1 MVLGIISNPTALS
14 VGQNLAAADNDLQ
27 ASAKRISSG
36 NKIANAYDD
45 VSGLAIG
52 SILSGNIST
61 LQAALVNTSQGMS
74 MLGIADGSLK
84 NEGDIL
90 QRMKALATQAN
101 SALGEESSQ
110 KLNQE
115 FQNLTQ
121 ELDRIAGS
129 TNFGGRKLIDGSL
142 YAPAKIVTST
152 KTDATQAQARIT
164 INNALAPA
172 ANNAGFIYING
183 AAMPFAVTADIGT
196 VTGTTGDLADITVD
210 TTLTTTAANQA
221 QALYSSIQ
229 SALNY
234 AGNDA
239 NVIGIK
245 SKLSELQF
253 AYNPGDAYITITAN
267 VAGTVG
273 NGAGTD
279 ANNGSA
285 AFGVAAMSTNANDVL
300 LNGGNV
306 AGAAFTA
313 ANATGLGYADLG
325 NGFSP
330 LQIAVDGD
338 LNGGTFPL
346 AHNANAP
353 DIALYSAYSGSG
365 RTVAQGTVTDTILK
379 ALNTSNTNDGSGVEV
394 ATGVDTSLISNN
406 ASFAGKI
413 QGFKVI
419 HKGLENV
426 VDLELKVGDYTYTA
440 ASVNTNFAADTRVT
454 LSAVGGNGGSL
465 SLTFNANDISVKNQD
480 DADLIANRLNS
491 AFNGLTFFQ
500 SRNVSGY
507 KGSGTILDVNNN
519 IVGDLAGSEF
529 KFISSEFKN
538 VEIAKVSVQAP
549 MEGGSNASITFT
561 TKNGEVYTSGYNN
574 VGNVTPLGRELAP
587 GEYGFV
593 SQTNPKNVLIFNYVG
608 GGAATNLSLTS
619 TSAAEATEKALAKAF
634 NINTGAASVAFQVG
648 LSASDNISLQIPGA
662 KTSDIFLD
670 ENGNYK
676 SISIETP
683 ELAQTASV
691 VLDRAISVIS
701 DIRSNVGA
709 IQSRI
714 RYAADNINT
723 SIQNITA
730 ARDVFLATDI
740 PSESTAFAMAQVRE
754 QASTS
759 VLAQINQLRQNILKL
774 VS

>member
-1 MVLGIISNPTALS
+1 MVVGIISNPTAIS
-14 VGQNLAAADNDLQ
+14 VGTNLAAADNDLQ

-61 LQAALVNTSQGMS
+61 LQSALVNTSQGMS

-101 SALGEESSQ
+101 SALGSESSQ

-121 ELDRIAGS
+121 ELDRIATS

-142 YAPAKIVTST
+142 YAPAKIITST
-152 KTDATQAQARIT
+152 KSDATQAQARLT
-164 INNALAPA
+164 ISNLSPSTKNV
-172 ANNAGFIYING
+172 GFVYING
-183 AAMPFAVTADIGT
+183 AAMPFATTADIGT
-196 VTGTTGDLADITVD
+196 VDGTKGDLADITID
-210 TTLTTTAANQA
+210 TKLVTGAANQA
-221 QALYSSIQ
+221 AALFSSIQ

-234 AGNDA
+234 AGTDS
-239 NVIGIK
+239 NVIAIK

-253 AYNPGDAYITITAN
+253 EYTSGDAYITITAN
-267 VAGTVG
+267 TAGSVG
-273 NGAGTD
+273 NGAGDRT
-279 ANNGSA
+279 NGSA
-285 AFGVAAMSTNANDVL
+285 AFGIAAMSAKANDVL
-300 LNGGNV
+300 LNGGNA
-306 AGAAFTA
+306 AGTTFTE
-313 ANATGLGYADLG
+313 ANAIGLGYTDLA

-330 LQIAVDGD
+330 LQVGVDGD
-338 LNGGTFPL
+338 LNGGIFPT

-353 DIALYSAYSGSG
+353 DIALYSAYSGTG
-365 RTVAQGTVTDTILK
+365 RTIAQGTVTDTILK
-379 ALNTSNTNDGSGVEV
+379 ALNIANTNDSSGKPV
-394 ATGVDTSLISNN
+394 ATGVDASLISNN
-406 ASFAGKI
+406 PNFVGQI

-426 VDLELKVGDYTYTA
+426 VDLELKVGEHTYTA

-454 LSAVGGNGGSL
+454 LSAVDRKGGSL
-465 SLTFNANDISVKNQD
+465 SLTFNANNISVKNQE

-491 AFNGLTFFQ
+491 AFNGLNFFQ
-500 SRNVSGY
+500 ARNVSGY

-529 KFISSEFKN
+529 TFISSEFKN

-549 MEGGSNASITFT
+549 MQGGSNASISFT
-561 TKNGEVYTSGYNN
+561 TKDGEVYTSGYNK
-574 VGNVTPLGRELAP
+574 VGNVSSLGVTLTP

-593 SQTNPKNVLIFNYVG
+593 SQTNPKNVLVLKYVG
-608 GGAATNLSLTS
+608 GGTATPLSLTS
-619 TSAAEATEKALAKAF
+619 TSAAQATEKALSKAF
-634 NINTGAASVAFQVG
+634 NINMGAASVAFQVG
-648 LSASDNISLQIPGA
+648 LSASDNISLQLQGA

-683 ELAQTASV
+683 ELAQEASV
-691 VLDRAISVIS
+691 VLERAISVIS

-714 RYAADNINT
+714 RYATDNINT

-730 ARDVFLATDI
+730 ARDVFLATDV
-740 PSESTAFAMAQVRE
+740 PTESTTFAMAQVRE
-754 QASTS
+754 QASTA

-774 VS
+774 IS